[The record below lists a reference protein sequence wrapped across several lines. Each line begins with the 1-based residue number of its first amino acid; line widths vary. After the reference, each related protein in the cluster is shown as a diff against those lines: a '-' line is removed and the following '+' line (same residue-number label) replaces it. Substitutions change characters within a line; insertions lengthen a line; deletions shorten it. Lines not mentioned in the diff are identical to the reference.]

1 MYHCLCDQIFVVHV
15 TFASLSY
22 VRYVHTTTV
31 AISTPG
37 AFVYFYFPMEIWDDA
52 DDVRRTHLLHLL
64 RLASEESKDDDFS

>member
-1 MYHCLCDQIFVVHV
+1 MHV

-37 AFVYFYFPMEIWDDA
+37 AFVYFYFSMEIWDD

-64 RLASEESKDDDFS
+64 RLASEESKHDDFS